1 VYGLPIERKYPMND
15 MMDVKYI
22 IENFND
28 CPLHKRYILASNIKK
43 AFTEFNINKP
53 FQVSESNS
61 ICKFLNKDFVIVTE
75 NTISTN
81 NKLNEIDV
89 LEFKTE
95 VLRKFNTQTN
105 EFCIESFMEENI
117 FDRFFNENDI
127 SRLKNRIEYLRQY
140 GLINDLDDVDKISAL
155 SSIKKAHNDYIDNHN
170 SEIGTMV
177 CINDNLYIVC
187 KENRD
192 VDNYILLPAD
202 TMNLD
207 GIIRVPVFVN
217 ENKTTIKNLLKR
229 INKD

>member
-1 VYGLPIERKYPMND
+1 MYGLPIERKYQMND

-61 ICKFLNKDFVIVTE
+61 ISKFLNKDFVIVTE
-75 NTISTN
+75 NTISTD

-89 LEFKTE
+89 LEFKTD

-187 KENRD
+187 KENTD

-207 GIIRVPVFVN
+207 GIIRVPVYVN

>member
-1 VYGLPIERKYPMND
+1 MYGLPIERKYPMND

-61 ICKFLNKDFVIVTE
+61 ISKFLNKDFVIVTE

-187 KENRD
+187 KENTD

-207 GIIRVPVFVN
+207 GIIRVPVYVN